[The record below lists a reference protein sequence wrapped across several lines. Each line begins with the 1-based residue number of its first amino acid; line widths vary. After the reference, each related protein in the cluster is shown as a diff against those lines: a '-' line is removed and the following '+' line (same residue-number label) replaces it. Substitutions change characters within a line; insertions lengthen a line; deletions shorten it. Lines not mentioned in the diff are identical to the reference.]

1 MVKKKTLGSKILDA
15 AILILTALT
24 HWVVFYFIIITACKS
39 KTESA
44 RFSLALPKEWA
55 LLENLKFVFTYN
67 HGAVFQSFYNSLILT
82 ACSIFVLVIVAAMA
96 AFVLQRRRNRICQ
109 ASNKLILAGLIVPA
123 SVIPTYW
130 MLSILGVANTL
141 PGLILVEVATLFPF
155 ATMMYKGFI
164 ATLPREI
171 DEAALLDGCGS
182 LRLFFRIIFPLLK
195 PITAAVVILRSI
207 VVYNDFQNPQYFMS
221 GAKSQTVQLFT
232 YSLKSAFTTDYGH
245 LFAAILV
252 VAFPMIVL
260 YAVLNRSILEGMVA
274 GSVKG

>member
-67 HGAVFQSFYNSLILT
+67 HGAVFQAFYNSLILT

-96 AFVLQRRRNRICQ
+96 AFVLQRRRNRFCQ

-182 LRLFFRIIFPLLK
+182 LRLFFRIIFPRLSSFCV
-195 PITAAVVILRSI
+195 PS
-207 VVYNDFQNPQYFMS
+207 S
-221 GAKSQTVQLFT
+221 S
-232 YSLKSAFTTDYGH
+232 TT
-245 LFAAILV
+245 ISKT
-252 VAFPMIVL
+252 
-260 YAVLNRSILEGMVA
+260 RSILCPAQRARPSSCLHTASNPPLQPITVICLQPFL
-274 GSVKG
+274 SLRSQ

>member
-1 MVKKKTLGSKILDA
+1 MVHKKSVGARIGEVLL
-15 AILILTALT
+15 LIVTALT
-24 HWVVFYFIIITACKS
+24 HWVVFYFIIVTACKG
-39 KTESA
+39 KTEAA
-44 RFSLALPKEWA
+44 RFSLALPEKFE
-55 LLENLKFVFTYN
+55 LLENLKFVFTYA
-67 HGAVFQSFYNSLILT
+67 HGSVFKAFYNSLVLT
-82 ACSIFVLVIVAAMA
+82 VCSIVILVVVSSMT
-96 AFVLQRRRNRICQ
+96 AFVLQRRRNRLCQ

-130 MLSILGVANTL
+130 MLSIFGLANKLLGLV
-141 PGLILVEVATLFPF
+141 LVEVATLFPF

-182 LRLFFRIIFPLLK
+182 LRLFSQIIFPLLK
-195 PITAAVVILRSI
+195 PITATVVILRSI

-232 YSLKSAFTTDYGH
+232 FGLKSAFTTDYGH

-252 VAFPMIVL
+252 VSLPMIVL
-260 YAVLNRSILEGMVA
+260 YIVLNRKILEGMTA
-274 GSVKG
+274 GAVKG